1 MKLSTEA
8 RLLEDMKAAMKAK
21 DKDRLATIRL
31 TRAALQNRR
40 IDKGSDLT
48 DNEAIEIVSSE
59 VKKRRQAV
67 EEYRNL
73 GRADVADGL
82 EKEIKILMEYLP
94 EQLSDEE
101 VVSIVEGAVAQV
113 GATGID
119 DLGKVMGAV
128 MPKVKGRADGKKV
141 NEIVRQVLD

>member
-1 MKLSTEA
+1 MSTEA

-141 NEIVRQVLD
+141 NEIVRQILD

>member
-1 MKLSTEA
+1 MSTEA

-21 DKDRLATIRL
+21 DKDRLTTIRL

-141 NEIVRQVLD
+141 NEIVRQILD

>member
-1 MKLSTEA
+1 LSTEA

-21 DKDRLATIRL
+21 DKDRLTTIRL

-141 NEIVRQVLD
+141 NEIVRQILD

>member
-1 MKLSTEA
+1 MSTEA

>member
-1 MKLSTEA
+1 LSTEA

>member
-21 DKDRLATIRL
+21 DKDRLTTIRL

-141 NEIVRQVLD
+141 NEIVRQILD